1 MREDLALA
9 NFLRIL
15 LESIASLQTIFLH
28 FSVFEEYKPEL
39 LQCLCFPFF
48 LLFSMLNL
56 VKTRELHFS
65 GLDLLSNFNAFLE

>member
-28 FSVFEEYKPEL
+28 FSLWCKYESEL
-39 LQCLCFPFF
+39 NRMDDISIFPVIACFKF
-48 LLFSMLNL
+48 
-56 VKTRELHFS
+56 R
-65 GLDLLSNFNAFLE
+65 